1 MALGSYGGAQTTL
14 CRQHLAVLGQ
24 RANSTMPLN
33 TPGGAAAQ
41 LLQQEDFFFVSS
53 PSPVFA
59 TSILVPDDTV
69 VALSSAGVT
78 TDRVDHRSTHTHSG
92 TLKHLDTQT

>member
-1 MALGSYGGAQTTL
+1 MALGSNGGAQTTL
-14 CRQHLAVLGQ
+14 CRQHLSVLGIMGCQ

-78 TDRVDHRSTHTHSG
+78 TDSRS
-92 TLKHLDTQT
+92 